1 MKYISNTP
9 EEQEKMLSDIGV
21 EEITDLFSAIP
32 DSIKLD
38 KPLELP
44 DPISELEMMNLVNER
59 ASRNTDLTE
68 ADSYLGAGA
77 YDHYIPSIIDHM
89 VLRSEFYTAYTP
101 YQAELSQGTLQAI
114 YEYQSMIAELTGMGI
129 VNASLLD
136 GGSSLGEAVLMALRH
151 TRLKKVIMPKSIHP
165 SYREIAR
172 TYGGPHDAKFEEI
185 DLSGSLTD
193 LNQLEESLDDETA
206 AVIIQYPNFYGS
218 VDDMKKIADMIENQ
232 KKTLF
237 IVVAN
242 PIALGMLNA
251 PGEFNAD
258 IVIGEGQPLGNGVN
272 YGGPYLGYMAIRD
285 DRRLLRQM
293 PGRLVGKTEDVE
305 GQEGFV
311 MTMQTREQHIRRE
324 KATSN
329 ICTNESLN
337 ALMATIYMATMGK
350 KGIEEVAY
358 QSFNKTRYLKGR
370 LEGIS
375 GLEVVNG
382 DNHFHEI
389 WVKTEK
395 PASEVFS
402 ELYDKCIL
410 AGVDLSQFDEEEGLL
425 ICVTEKKTRED
436 LDKFVSAMEVAVN
449 E

>member
-9 EEQEKMLSDIGV
+9 QEQEKMLSDIGV

-32 DSIKLD
+32 DNIKLD

-44 DPISELEMMNLVNER
+44 DPISEMEMMDLVNER

-77 YDHYIPSIIDHM
+77 YDHYIPSIIDHL

-129 VNASLLD
+129 ANASLLD
-136 GGSSLGEAVLMALRH
+136 GGSALGEAVLMALRH

-165 SYREIAR
+165 TYREIAR
-172 TYGGPHDAKFEEI
+172 TYAGPHDAEFDEV
-185 DLSGSLTD
+185 DLAGSITD
-193 LNQLEESLDDETA
+193 IKQLEESIDDQTA

-218 VDDMKKIADMIENQ
+218 VEDMKNISEMIENQ

-242 PIALGMLNA
+242 PIALGMLTS

-285 DRRLLRQM
+285 DRSLLRQM

-305 GQEGFV
+305 GKEGFV

-358 QSFNKTRYLKGR
+358 QSFNKTRYLKGK
-370 LEGIS
+370 LEEIS

-389 WVKTEK
+389 WVKTDK
-395 PASEVFS
+395 PVSEVFS

-436 LDKFVSAMEVAVN
+436 LDKFVAAMEVAVN

>member
-9 EEQEKMLSDIGV
+9 QEQEKMLSDIGV

-32 DSIKLD
+32 DNIKLD

-44 DPISELEMMNLVNER
+44 DPISEMEMMDLVNER

-77 YDHYIPSIIDHM
+77 YDHYIPSIIDHL

-129 VNASLLD
+129 ANASLLD
-136 GGSSLGEAVLMALRH
+136 GGSALGEAVLMALRH

-165 SYREIAR
+165 TYREIAR
-172 TYGGPHDAKFEEI
+172 TYAGPHDAEFDEV
-185 DLSGSLTD
+185 DLAGSITD
-193 LNQLEESLDDETA
+193 IKQLEESIDDQTA

-218 VDDMKKIADMIENQ
+218 VEDMKNISEMIKNQ

-242 PIALGMLNA
+242 PIALGMLTS

-285 DRRLLRQM
+285 DRSLLRQM

-305 GQEGFV
+305 GKEGFV

-358 QSFNKTRYLKGR
+358 QSFNKTRYLKGK
-370 LEGIS
+370 LEEIS

-389 WVKTEK
+389 WVKTDK
-395 PASEVFS
+395 PVSEVFS

-436 LDKFVSAMEVAVN
+436 LDKFVAAMEVAVN

>member
-9 EEQEKMLSDIGV
+9 QEQEKMLSDIGV

-32 DSIKLD
+32 DNIKLD

-44 DPISELEMMNLVNER
+44 DPISEMEMMDLVNER

-77 YDHYIPSIIDHM
+77 YDHYIPSIIDHL

-129 VNASLLD
+129 ANASLLD
-136 GGSSLGEAVLMALRH
+136 GGSALGEAVLMALRH

-165 SYREIAR
+165 TYREIAR
-172 TYGGPHDAKFEEI
+172 TYAGPHDAEFDEV
-185 DLSGSLTD
+185 DLAGSITD
-193 LNQLEESLDDETA
+193 IKQLEESIDDQTA

-218 VDDMKKIADMIENQ
+218 VEDMKNISEMIKNQ

-242 PIALGMLNA
+242 PIALGMLTS

-285 DRRLLRQM
+285 DRSLLRQM

-305 GQEGFV
+305 GKEGFV

-358 QSFNKTRYLKGR
+358 QSFNKTRYLKGK
-370 LEGIS
+370 LEEIS

-395 PASEVFS
+395 PVSEVFS

-436 LDKFVSAMEVAVN
+436 LDKFVAAMEVAVN